1 MRGLTSRVRRRRHFR
16 APPAKLEKS
25 RRCDCIVA
33 DRGSRIADRGSRIA
47 DRGSR
52 IADRGSRI
60 ADRGSRIADR
70 GSRIADRGSR
80 IADRASRLAPRA
92 SRLAPRASRLAPRA
106 SRLAPRASRECDR
119 GALAAFADAGACRP
133 FPFLPKVM
141 PMSTPVNRQLR
152 LKARPDGRVGH
163 EHFTL
168 AEAPLPALGPGE
180 MLVRVLYLSMDP
192 TNRVWMSDIPQYLPP
207 VAIGDVMRALGIGRV
222 VASNAPGFAEGD
234 LVQGLVGWQDYAHVR
249 ADEIAQYT
257 KLPAALGLPL
267 PRLLGACGMS
277 GLTAYYGLTEIAP
290 VQPGE
295 TLVVSAA
302 AGSVGSVAG
311 QIGKIHGARVVGI
324 AGGADK
330 CRYLTDEL
338 GFDAAV
344 DYKSDDWKRALKDA
358 TPDGVHV
365 SFENVGGEI
374 MRAVLS
380 RMAIGG
386 RVALC
391 GVIANY
397 NNGRPADDVSVLIA
411 KRLTMRGFLILDY
424 RKSREA
430 IATLAGWLR
439 DGRLKAEE
447 TVADGLTNAPDVLN
461 RLFDGSHRGKLVLRV
476 DPQA

>member
-52 IADRGSRI
+52 IADR
-60 ADRGSRIADR
+60 
-70 GSRIADRGSR
+70 
-80 IADRASRLAPRA
+80 
-92 SRLAPRASRLAPRA
+92 ASRLAPRA

-141 PMSTPVNRQLR
+141 PIMSTPVNRQLR

-397 NNGRPADDVSVLIA
+397 NSGRPTDDVSVLIA

>member
-47 DRGSR
+47 P
-52 IADRGSRI
+52 
-60 ADRGSRIADR
+60 
-70 GSRIADRGSR
+70 
-80 IADRASRLAPRA
+80 RASRLVPRA

-168 AEAPLPALGPGE
+168 AEAPLPPLGPGE

>member
-33 DRGSRIADRGSRIA
+33 DRGSRIADRGSRI
-47 DRGSR
+47 
-52 IADRGSRI
+52 
-60 ADRGSRIADR
+60 
-70 GSRIADRGSR
+70 
-80 IADRASRLAPRA
+80 
-92 SRLAPRASRLAPRA
+92 APRA

-397 NNGRPADDVSVLIA
+397 NSGRPADDVSVLIA

>member
-60 ADRGSRIADR
+60 ADRGSRLAP
-70 GSRIADRGSR
+70 
-80 IADRASRLAPRA
+80 RASRLAPRA

>member
-52 IADRGSRI
+52 IAD
-60 ADRGSRIADR
+60 
-70 GSRIADRGSR
+70 
-80 IADRASRLAPRA
+80 
-92 SRLAPRASRLAPRA
+92 RASRLAPRA

-168 AEAPLPALGPGE
+168 AEAPLPPLGPGE

-397 NNGRPADDVSVLIA
+397 NSGRPADDVSVLIA

>member
-60 ADRGSRIADR
+60 ADRASRIAP
-70 GSRIADRGSR
+70 
-80 IADRASRLAPRA
+80 RASRLAPRA

-141 PMSTPVNRQLR
+141 PIMSTPVNRQLR

-397 NNGRPADDVSVLIA
+397 NSGRPTDDVSVLIA

>member
-60 ADRGSRIADR
+60 
-70 GSRIADRGSR
+70 
-80 IADRASRLAPRA
+80 
-92 SRLAPRASRLAPRA
+92 APRA

-168 AEAPLPALGPGE
+168 AEAPLPPLGPGE

-397 NNGRPADDVSVLIA
+397 NSGRPADDVSVLIA

>member
-52 IADRGSRI
+52 I
-60 ADRGSRIADR
+60 
-70 GSRIADRGSR
+70 
-80 IADRASRLAPRA
+80 APRA

>member
-47 DRGSR
+47 PRASR
-52 IADRGSRI
+52 LVP
-60 ADRGSRIADR
+60 
-70 GSRIADRGSR
+70 
-80 IADRASRLAPRA
+80 RASRLAPRA

-168 AEAPLPALGPGE
+168 AEAPLPPLGPGE

>member
-33 DRGSRIADRGSRIA
+33 DRGSRIADRGSR
-47 DRGSR
+47 
-52 IADRGSRI
+52 
-60 ADRGSRIADR
+60 
-70 GSRIADRGSR
+70 
-80 IADRASRLAPRA
+80 
-92 SRLAPRASRLAPRA
+92 LAPRA
-106 SRLAPRASRECDR
+106 SRLAPRASRECDC

-141 PMSTPVNRQLR
+141 PIMSTPVNRQLR

-397 NNGRPADDVSVLIA
+397 NSGRPTDDVSVLIA